1 MIGIKAIKPLITG
14 ERISTASLP
23 EASRLKGQELDYYNG
38 CGIETIVDSGLLSSF
53 DLAKGA
59 SLQLLEETGTDPNK
73 IDVII
78 YIKSRTPEYL
88 ISSEATR
95 LKHALK
101 ADKALTF
108 ALTDLG
114 CADISMAL
122 KMARDFLIAN
132 RRYNNVLIAY
142 GNKQFM
148 NTRFRY
154 PVNILGDGGI
164 AVLVG
169 RTESNRIVDIQLDSN
184 GHYWDLFKLDYRD
197 KTFEDYREVCSD
209 VRKYGFEL
217 AIESKNRFEELNAG
231 IMSSNGLQKSDIHH
245 YLLQNIS
252 SRAYE
257 YYESA
262 FDIKISPVCKMNL
275 AQYGHLGSADIM
287 LNYHVGVSSG
297 MFEKGSRVLIM
308 NNSPVAAWSSMLVE
322 V

>member
-1 MIGIKAIKPLITG
+1 MIGIKAIKPFITG
-14 ERISTASLP
+14 EKTGTDKLP
-23 EASRLKGQELDYYNG
+23 EAAALKGPELDYYNS
-38 CGIETIVDSGLLSSF
+38 CGIKSIVDSGEISSF
-53 DLAKGA
+53 ELAKGA
-59 SLQLLEETGTDPNK
+59 SEQLLTEAGIESSR

-78 YIKSRTPEYL
+78 YIKSRTPEFL

-95 LKHALK
+95 LKQALK
-101 ADKALTF
+101 ADKAITF

-132 RRYNNVLIAY
+132 RKYQHVLIAY

-154 PVNILGDGGI
+154 PVNILGDGGV
-164 AVLVG
+164 AVLIG
-169 RTESNRIVDIQLDSN
+169 RTETHKIVDVQLDAN
-184 GHYWDLFKLDYRD
+184 GSYWDLFKLEYRD
-197 KTFEDYREVCSD
+197 KTFEHYREVCSD

-217 AIESKNRFEELNAG
+217 AIESKNRFEALNTT
-231 IMSSNGLQKSDIHH
+231 IFENNDLKKEDIDHF
-245 YLLQNIS
+245 LMQNIS
-252 SRAYE
+252 ARAYE

-262 FDIKISPVCKMNL
+262 FDIRIHPVCKMNL
-275 AQYGHLGSADIM
+275 EMYGHLGSADIM
-287 LNYHVGVSSG
+287 LNYHTANTAGL
-297 MFEKGSRVLIM
+297 FNKGERVLVM